1 MGAYLPSWLREAVKW
16 IRKPKRFAARAAV
29 ALLLILGGLLSFLPV
44 LGLWMLPL
52 GSLSSPRL
60 LRAIKWADRHWRRW
74 RG

>member
-1 MGAYLPSWLREAVKW
+1 
-16 IRKPKRFAARAAV
+16 V
-29 ALLLILGGLLSFLPV
+29 ALLLILGGLLSFVPA

-60 LRAIKWADRHWRRW
+60 LRAIKWADRRWRRW